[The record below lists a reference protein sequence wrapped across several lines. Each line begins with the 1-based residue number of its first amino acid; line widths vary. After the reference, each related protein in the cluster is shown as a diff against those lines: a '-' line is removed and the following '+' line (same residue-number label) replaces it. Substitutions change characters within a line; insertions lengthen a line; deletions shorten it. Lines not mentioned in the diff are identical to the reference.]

1 MAIEIKYELANHRSK
16 DVIFIY
22 FEQNSELNQRVRKLG
37 GVKWSSSK
45 KAWYVQDSVFYREK
59 FKIISTKLID
69 ENVPQNVISINHIV
83 LQKQDSLLYREK
95 FKTIPKAP
103 VGKEVLSN
111 LQLVNYNA
119 LQKYVEVLQLK
130 AYSPKTISTYRNEFA
145 QLLFVLKNKNADDL
159 DADRLRDYF
168 LYCTNTLKLSEHTL
182 HSRIN
187 AVKFYYEQVLGREKF
202 FFDIPRPKKPFQL
215 PNVLAISQVE
225 LLFSKLENLKHKT
238 MLFLAYSAGLRV
250 SEVVGL
256 RVKDIHSARMVINIK
271 GAKGKK
277 DRMVILSQGILELLR
292 KYYTSYKP
300 KYWLFEGQYKDEP
313 YSTRSLQM
321 IFHRAKREAKIIQD
335 VTFHSLRHSY
345 ATHLHERGT
354 DIRLIQELLGHND
367 IKTTLRYTHVSTRR
381 VENVISP
388 FDNLNIKD

>member
-1 MAIEIKYELANHRSK
+1 MAIEITYELGNHK
-16 DVIFIY
+16 DKAVIFIH
-22 FEQNSELNQRVRKLG
+22 FERNQELNQRVQKLV
-37 GVKWSSSK
+37 GVKWSNSK
-45 KAWYVQDSVFYREK
+45 KAWYVLDSEFYRDK
-59 FKIISTKLID
+59 FRIISKIFVEKELPSEVKFV
-69 ENVPQNVISINHIV
+69 ENVSF
-83 LQKQDSLLYREK
+83 QKRNSTLFREK
-95 FKTIPKAP
+95 MPSVPKEP

-111 LQLVNYNA
+111 LQAINYMA
-119 LQKYVEVLQLK
+119 LQRYVETLQLK
-130 AYSPKTISTYRNEFA
+130 AYSQSTILTYRNEFA
-145 QLLFVLKNKNADDL
+145 QLLFVLKNKNVDDL

-168 LYCTNTLKLSEHTL
+168 LYCTNILKLSEHTL

-187 AVKFYYEQVLGREKF
+187 AVKFYFEKVLGRERF
-202 FFDIPRPKKPFQL
+202 FFDIPRPKKPYQL
-215 PNVLAISQVE
+215 PNVLAISQIE

-238 MLFLAYSAGLRV
+238 MIFLAYSAGLRV

-292 KYYTSYKP
+292 RYYASYRP
-300 KYWLFEGQYKDEP
+300 KEWLFEGQDKEES

-321 IFHRAKREAKIIQD
+321 VFHRAKSEARIIQD

-388 FDNLNIKD
+388 FDNLDLKV

>member
-1 MAIEIKYELANHRSK
+1 MAIEIKYELANHQGK
-16 DVIFIY
+16 DVIFIH
-22 FEQNSELNQRVRKLG
+22 FEKNLEMNQRVRKLV
-37 GVKWSSSK
+37 GVKWSNSK
-45 KAWYVQDSVFYREK
+45 KAWYVLDSVFYREK
-59 FKIISTKLID
+59 FKL
-69 ENVPQNVISINHIV
+69 
-83 LQKQDSLLYREK
+83 
-95 FKTIPKAP
+95 AP
-103 VGKEVLSN
+103 RSPIGKEVLSN
-111 LQLVNYNA
+111 IHAVNQPA
-119 LQKYVEVLQLK
+119 LHKYVEVLQLK
-130 AYSPKTISTYRNEFA
+130 AYSIKTITTYRNEFA
-145 QLLFVLKNKNADDL
+145 QLLCILKNKNVDDL
-159 DADRLRDYF
+159 DANRLRDYF
-168 LYCTNTLKLSEHTL
+168 LYCTNTLKLSEHTI

-187 AVKFYYEQVLGREKF
+187 AVKFYYEKVMGREKM
-202 FFDIPRPKKPFQL
+202 FFDIPRPKKPIQL

-277 DRMVILSQGILELLR
+277 DRMVVLSQGILELLR
-292 KYYTSYKP
+292 KYFTSYQP
-300 KYWLFEGQYKDEP
+300 KYWLFEGQYKEEP

-321 IFHRAKREAKIIQD
+321 IFHRAKHEARIIQD

-381 VENVISP
+381 IENVISP
-388 FDNLNIKD
+388 FDNLNLE

>member
-1 MAIEIKYELANHRSK
+1 METKIEYELDNHK
-16 DVIFIY
+16 GTDVILIR
-22 FEQNSELNQRVRKLG
+22 FERNEALNERVRKLV
-37 GVKWSSSK
+37 GVRWSHSK
-45 KAWYVQDSVFYREK
+45 KAWYVQDS
-59 FKIISTKLID
+59 
-69 ENVPQNVISINHIV
+69 P
-83 LQKQDSLLYREK
+83 LYREK
-95 FKTIPKAP
+95 FKLIPHKYTDKEVFTNHAVPQKLDSVFHHQRIKSVPKEP

-111 LQLVNYNA
+111 LRAVNQVA
-119 LQKYVEVLQLK
+119 LQKYVETLQLK

-145 QLLFVLKNKNADDL
+145 QLLYVLKNKNVDDL
-159 DADRLRDYF
+159 DAGRLRDYF
-168 LYCTNTLKLSEHTL
+168 LYCTNKLQLSENTL

-187 AVKFYYEQVLGREKF
+187 AVKFYFEKVLGRETMF
-202 FFDIPRPKKPFQL
+202 FEIPRPKKPLQL

-225 LLFSKLENLKHKT
+225 KLFSKLENLKHKT

-250 SEVVGL
+250 SEVVSL

-292 KYYTSYKP
+292 KYYSSYQP
-300 KYWLFEGQYKDEP
+300 KYWLFEGQCKEES
-313 YSTRSLQM
+313 YSDRSLQM
-321 IFHRAKREAKIIQD
+321 VFHRAKREARIIQD

-367 IKTTLRYTHVSTRR
+367 IRTTLRYTHVSTRTT
-381 VENVISP
+381 ENIISP
-388 FDNLNIKD
+388 FDNLKL